1 MRHLF
6 DMASTFTDQ
15 SEADANFRVVAVLF
29 TFLHDMPDGIMCS
42 AHSLQSIFIV
52 LLLTSL
58 SKFCREKDGF
68 DCSQKVKLHVIYCN
82 KHQRLHKD
90 YVKRMQLL
98 PSNPATTL

>member
-6 DMASTFTDQ
+6 EMASTFTDE
-15 SEADANFRVVAVLF
+15 SEANANIRVVAVLF
-29 TFLHDMPDGIMCS
+29 TFLHDMPDRIMCS

-68 DCSQKVKLHVIYCN
+68 DCSQKVKFHVIYR
-82 KHQRLHKD
+82 QRLHKD
-90 YVKRMQLL
+90 HVKRMQLL